1 LRIVT
6 RFIVLLLSVFAASA
20 FAQTPVPP
28 APAQGAGECTADGLA
43 RDKIDRITATLLDMG
58 FVGLDKME
66 IVDGC
71 YRATARNGRGEVVI
85 LTFDAAGELIGL
97 GIGNAAPRFATP
109 RDGLRPA
116 D

>member
-1 LRIVT
+1 MT
-6 RFIVLLLSVFAASA
+6 RVIALVLSFFAASA
-20 FAQTPVPP
+20 FAQAPVP
-28 APAQGAGECTADGLA
+28 APAAGECTADGLA
-43 RDKIDRITATLLDMG
+43 RDKVDRITLTLLDMG

-97 GIGNAAPRFATP
+97 GVGSAPPRFATP

>member
-1 LRIVT
+1 
-6 RFIVLLLSVFAASA
+6 
-20 FAQTPVPP
+20 
-28 APAQGAGECTADGLA
+28 
-43 RDKIDRITATLLDMG
+43 
-58 FVGLDKME
+58 
-66 IVDGC
+66 
-71 YRATARNGRGEVVI
+71 VVI